1 MICMILGYE
10 LKALDSMKS
19 LWLWFVRTILDLELK
34 ALDATNNSGL
44 WMT

>member
-19 LWLWFVRTILDLELK
+19 SGLWFVRTILELELK